1 MYSGKILA
9 ENAVAAGQWE
19 SGKKRGFSVPAVD
32 MRRTGKRMLP
42 GMSESGEKGWSSRR
56 GSWKDNYYFGTV
68 IWISRDSSLLYRK
81 EQMPVYDIKNN
92 TALEGGKPR
101 IGYARTQGT

>member
-56 GSWKDNYYFGTV
+56 GSWKDNYYFAAVDHWNSYLDKQRLVFALPKGT
-68 IWISRDSSLLYRK
+68 DACL
-81 EQMPVYDIKNN
+81 
-92 TALEGGKPR
+92 
-101 IGYARTQGT
+101 